1 MAACSWFP
9 WQRDAGAER
18 EMERERDR
26 AKKVRTVEGRSVV
39 NIHEINT

>member
-26 AKKVRTVEGRSVV
+26 AKKERTVEGRSVA
-39 NIHEINT
+39 NPHEIKS